1 MTLVTPQYQVYYSDE
16 TINARVE
23 VRGEFYDIDWLYHP
37 TNPLAGSAGR
47 STLFGT
53 AGVGGELF
61 RQGVNV
67 AVTSTLH
74 QMGYFVPQILD
85 TPFTTKY
92 ILADEST
99 LYRAYSE
106 CLCIN

>member
-23 VRGEFYDIDWLYHP
+23 VRGEFNDIDWLYHP
-37 TNPLAGSAGR
+37 TDPLAGGVGR

-53 AGVGGELF
+53 AGVGGEFF

-67 AVTSTLH
+67 AAGTTLH

-85 TPFTTKY
+85 TQFTTRT
-92 ILADEST
+92 IEADEST
-99 LYRAYSE
+99 LYRAYGE
-106 CLCIN
+106 CLCTN